1 MAEAGGMTARFIVR
15 PAVIESAAV
24 PGERP
29 KRTCVSATPS
39 LHEKEYLR

>member
-1 MAEAGGMTARFIVR
+1 MAARFIVR

-29 KRTCVSATPS
+29 KRTCVSAKLS
-39 LHEKEYLR
+39 LYEKEYSR